1 MKEVKTKLTSEQ
13 LKLID
18 RCLEIVIHKYD
29 SHPYYKPTVKKINK
43 IQRIIQL
50 NLIKGGEN
58 I

>member
-13 LKLID
+13 LRLID
-18 RCLEIVIHKYD
+18 RCLGIVKHQCD

-50 NLIKGGEN
+50 NLIKGGSN
-58 I
+58 A